1 MRPVLES
8 RQTGASELLHLSLT
22 ILLANYLSF
31 PSTAVFLSGIKRGIM
46 AIFIYLYSPCVERLL
61 QAINTYSPG
70 AKEIVVKKTDENLSL
85 WKAPFNEGEKR

>member
-1 MRPVLES
+1 MLES

-31 PSTAVFLSGIKRGIM
+31 PSAAVFLSGIKRGIM

-70 AKEIVVKKTDENLSL
+70 AKEIAVKKTDENLSL